1 MVCVSTVVAIE
12 SYSNS
17 SIFNRDINIV
27 KNIHSDA
34 IERTYTN
41 TSQGYGI

>member
-1 MVCVSTVVAIE
+1 MSPVIAIKQ
-12 SYSNS
+12 YSNS
-17 SIFNRDINIV
+17 RIFNRDINIV